1 MAPGAKCFSMT
12 EMLCSAAMAM
22 SRCGA
27 GSAMTSSMT
36 GIGSRCVAHL
46 SAAAGSSC

>member
-1 MAPGAKCFSMT
+1 MAPGAKRSAMT
-12 EMLCSAAMAM
+12 EMLCSAAIAM

-36 GIGSRCVAHL
+36 GIGSRVAHL
-46 SAAAGSSC
+46 SAAAGSS